1 MYSIKEAQP
10 SSNLKPHKY
19 LSALLMTL
27 VNITEVLRA
36 TSPPPVTQDPVGAA
50 SGDSKWDMMG
60 IGDFLFLFL
69 FFFFKSCYSSHAFS
83 FRNKIY
89 VKVVYHRFICK
100 LH

>member
-1 MYSIKEAQP
+1 MYFIKEAQP

-27 VNITEVLRA
+27 VNIAEVLQA

-50 SGDSKWDMMG
+50 NGDNKWDMMG

-69 FFFFKSCYSSHAFS
+69 FFFFNLAIAPMHLLSETKFM
-83 FRNKIY
+83 
-89 VKVVYHRFICK
+89 
-100 LH
+100 